1 VTEPLKSSSF
11 RAPQHAWGTCTMDT
25 LVDVILSARAVS
37 DRGLTFTD
45 GESERF
51 WPYAEVVAEA
61 ERVAGALREMGLS
74 RGDRVGL
81 ILHEPRDFVMSFL
94 GSVLAGLGPVA
105 LYPPISLGTLD
116 TYQAGVQ
123 RVFDVAGVRRVLTA
137 ELLLEVLGPLKGP
150 GGGPMPLQ
158 TFETLPRLSGAVAPE
173 AVTGDD
179 LAFLQFTSGS
189 TAAPKGVRITHRAL
203 LANATGI
210 ADRLDVRAERDHAVS
225 WLPLYHDM
233 GLIGFLIVPL
243 LRQASTCF
251 LSPLAFLKNPTLWPE
266 LMHRRRA
273 TMGFAP
279 NFAYAL
285 LARRATEEQ
294 LARWDLSCWRVAG
307 CGGEPVQPDTFRRFA
322 DRFARCRFAP
332 EAFLPSYGL
341 AEATLAVAMKP
352 LDAPVRTLRLDA
364 ERFRATGEAAPAGPS
379 GPSMEVISCGRVL
392 PGHELQIAGERGPLP
407 DGREGQILVRGPSL
421 ADGYHADAAA
431 TGETFQSGWLRT
443 GDLGFVQ
450 DGELYVTGRE
460 KDLVIINGRNHHP
473 QSIEWVVNEVEG
485 LRRGCAVAFSRPG
498 AEGEELVVVV
508 EARAADGAPGLAAEI
523 SRRVRAE
530 LSLSVADVVV
540 LPAEGLPKTSSG
552 KLQRRRTRELYLSGA
567 LRTAAAPAP

>member
-1 VTEPLKSSSF
+1 M
-11 RAPQHAWGTCTMDT
+11 GT
-25 LVDVILSARAVS
+25 LVDVILATREVT
-37 DRGLTFTD
+37 DRGFTFTD
-45 GESERF
+45 GDSERF
-51 WPYAEVVAEA
+51 WPYAQVVAEA
-61 ERVAGALREMGLS
+61 GRIAGALRAMGLGK
-74 RGDRVGL
+74 GDRLGL
-81 ILHEPRDFVMSFL
+81 VLHEPQDFVMSFL
-94 GSVLAGLGPVA
+94 GAVLAGVVPVA

-116 TYQAGVQ
+116 TYQAGVR
-123 RVFDVAGVRRVLTA
+123 RVFDVAGVRHVLTA
-137 ELLLEVLGPLKGP
+137 ELLLEVLGPIER
-150 GGGPMPLQ
+150 PLQ
-158 TFETLPRLSGAVAPE
+158 TFETLPRQGGGFAPE

-203 LANATGI
+203 LANAGGI
-210 ADRLDVRAERDHAVS
+210 ADRLDVRTERDHAVS

-233 GLIGFLIVPL
+233 GLIGFLIVPM

-251 LSPLAFLKNPTLWPE
+251 LSPLAFLKNPTIWPE

-294 LARWDLSCWRVAG
+294 LSRWDLSAWRVAG
-307 CGGEPVQPDTFRRFA
+307 CGGEPVQPDTLRRFT

-352 LDAPVRTLRLDA
+352 LGTKVRTLTTSA
-364 ERFRATGEAAPAGPS
+364 S
-379 GPSMEVISCGRVL
+379 QEVVSCGRVL
-392 PGHELQIAGERGPLP
+392 PGHELVIAGEHGPLP
-407 DGREGQILVRGPSL
+407 DGQEGQILVRGPSL
-421 ADGYHADAAA
+421 ADGYFSDPAA
-431 TGETFQSGWLRT
+431 TGETFRGGWLRT

-508 EARAADGAPGLAAEI
+508 EARSAGGAAGLAAQI
-523 SRRVRAE
+523 AKRVRAE

-552 KLQRRRTRELYLSGA
+552 KLQRRRTRELYLSGS
-567 LRTAAAPAP
+567 LPRMEG